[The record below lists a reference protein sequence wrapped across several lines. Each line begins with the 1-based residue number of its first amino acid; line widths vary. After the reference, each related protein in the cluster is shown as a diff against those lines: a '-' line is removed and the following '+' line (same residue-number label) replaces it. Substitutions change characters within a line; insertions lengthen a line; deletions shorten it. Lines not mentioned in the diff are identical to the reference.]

1 MSTAQRTFR
10 QEGEQAYSIPQ
21 ACLGDKHCGACLESA
36 NLDLELGLLPRTLS
50 AFTLPLEDLCQ
61 RCQYLPSEGICGRW
75 RLSDCT
81 LLPWSSEYKV
91 MRCCSNMHLEPP
103 PSWGAPE
110 PGIFLS
116 LAFFSEMGHIQMAG
130 SKEPSPA
137 PNEPCFMLKELGART
152 SLSVAV
158 GLPRAGLLGFV
169 WGHEEGTG
177 ENLAFCNSREK
188 SCLPQTWKKN

>member
-1 MSTAQRTFR
+1 MLSVCGLRQGKLSYLKISIHSVMSSFYCFCLLLSLCPESVCLFILSEYSTERTFR

-21 ACLGDKHCGACLESA
+21 ACLGDKHCGACLESS

-75 RLSDCT
+75 RFSDCT

-103 PSWGAPE
+103 PSW
-110 PGIFLS
+110 
-116 LAFFSEMGHIQMAG
+116 
-130 SKEPSPA
+130 
-137 PNEPCFMLKELGART
+137 
-152 SLSVAV
+152 
-158 GLPRAGLLGFV
+158 
-169 WGHEEGTG
+169 
-177 ENLAFCNSREK
+177 
-188 SCLPQTWKKN
+188 